1 MAPSRAGAAPHPV
14 VPLEPPDARPPL
26 PPPPPPSR
34 FGRTGGGAGD
44 LRRPDGLRGTGAFT
58 RHVRGAADHRAPGP
72 ASSSGTATSDAATPD
87 NALGD
92 DTAAE
97 PASDSAPTQVSIPS
111 LKIRSSL
118 MRLGLNPDGTVEVP
132 PAERGMTAGW
142 YTGGA
147 VPGRPGPAV
156 LIGHNDTRFGRAVFH
171 DLKHIAK
178 GAEVLVRGGD
188 GTSRSFTVTGKET
201 VDKKAFPTERVYG
214 ATAGSTLRLI
224 TCDGAFDD
232 EGHPV
237 DNLIVYAEPS

>member
-1 MAPSRAGAAPHPV
+1 MH
-14 VPLEPPDARPPL
+14 ARPSLLRHRHHHRHRPGTAAL
-26 PPPPPPSR
+26 VTALVACAALTACAGPSPSPA
-34 FGRTGGGAGD
+34 TS
-44 LRRPDGLRGTGAFT
+44 T
-58 RHVRGAADHRAPGP
+58 APQATATPHP
-72 ASSSGTATSDAATPD
+72 ASSGGTATTD
-87 NALGD
+87 NAAD
-92 DTAAE
+92 A
-97 PASDSAPTQVSIPS
+97 PASDAPPTQVSIPS

-132 PAERGMTAGW
+132 PAEQGMTAGW

-171 DLKHIAK
+171 DLKDIAK

-201 VDKKAFPTERVYG
+201 VNKKAFPTERVYG